1 MSKGSFATGTM
12 SGKLGIYVFMR
23 RKGAQ
28 VQRSLVTPEDRKT
41 YAQGFQRAKLAN
53 IIANYREL
61 IPIMKGAFET
71 KPARQSDYNAF
82 MQANLTDLPTVYFTK
97 EVAARG
103 AGVCMPYQVSKGTLP
118 PLTITLS
125 EDQASAW
132 LIGVT
137 LTGAV
142 ANQNW
147 GAFSTAMV
155 NGSNGVIRNGD
166 VLTVIGMRQSLKI
179 GQGVTIPRVTGFY
192 ASKTVDVAS
201 EDSAYEWLP
210 GGMTWLED
218 ESLGL
223 AIDWQDNSEGALAV
237 IVSRKQGDRLLVST
251 QNFVLGSS
259 ATAYEQWITEEAAR
273 SAADSYGNNN
283 TIVYAPTRQ
292 FVEG

>member
-1 MSKGSFATGTM
+1 M

-71 KPARQSDYNAF
+71 KPERQSDYNAF
-82 MQANLTDLPTVYFTK
+82 MQANLTDLPTVYFVK
-97 EVAARG
+97 ELAARG
-103 AGVCMPYQVSKGTLP
+103 AGVCMPYQVSRGTLP
-118 PLTITLS
+118 PVAVTLS
-125 EDQASAW
+125 PAVESAW
-132 LIGVT
+132 QIGVT

-155 NGSNGVIRNGD
+155 EGSGGVIRNGD
-166 VLTVIGMRQSLKI
+166 VITVIGMRQSRKV

-192 ASKTVDVAS
+192 ASKTVDVSS
-201 EDSAYEWLP
+201 EDDGTGWLP
-210 GGMTWLED
+210 GGMVWKELDTD
-218 ESLGL
+218 QLG
-223 AIDWQDNSEGALAV
+223 IDWPGNSDGALTV

-251 QNFVLGSS
+251 QSLVLG
-259 ATAYEQWITEEAAR
+259 ATATDYENWITEEAAKG
-273 SAADSYGNNN
+273 AAESYGNNN

-292 FVEG
+292 FAEQ

>member
-1 MSKGSFATGTM
+1 M

-41 YAQGFQRAKLAN
+41 YAQGYQRAKLAN

-82 MQANLTDLPTVYFTK
+82 MQANLTDLPTVYFVK
-97 EVAARG
+97 ELAARG

-118 PLTITLS
+118 SLSVVAGSDQSTTWTL
-125 EDQASAW
+125 
-132 LIGVT
+132 GVT

-142 ANQNW
+142 TNQSW

-155 NGSNGVIRNGD
+155 NGSDGVIRNGD
-166 VLTVIGMRQSLKI
+166 VLTVIGMRQSMKI

-192 ASKTVDVAS
+192 ASKTVDTSS
-201 EDSAYEWLP
+201 EDSSAWLP
-210 GGMTWLED
+210 ARMAWKEVDTA
-218 ESLGL
+218 LG
-223 AIDWQDNSEGALAV
+223 IDWPSNSNGAIAV
-237 IVSRKQGDRLLVST
+237 IVSRKQGDRLLVSS
-251 QNFVLGSS
+251 QSLVLGPA
-259 ATAYEQWITEEAAR
+259 ATNYQDWITEEAAR
-273 SAADSYGNNN
+273 NAAESYGNNN

-292 FVEG
+292 FVEE